1 MFFITRQ
8 SSGRIGRLSRSVE
21 PNWFVT
27 ASWTPVEVAL
37 RNRVVEVLAVDHVLH
52 RLLGDVR

>member
-1 MFFITRQ
+1 MTAKKITSNWAISTSCSVFFITRQ

-27 ASWTPVEVAL
+27 ASWTQ
-37 RNRVVEVLAVDHVLH
+37 
-52 RLLGDVR
+52 